1 MKEAIGYHRHRH
13 QQQQQQ
19 QQQQEEQQD
28 ENEDPS
34 PFALPA
40 GLSLS
45 NDAVG
50 CLKGPIV
57 RCMQVAE
64 FVHVS
69 QVNACALALTCLF
82 KPRQP
87 SDLDSALLPPPPSL
101 SSTAAVFHR
110 FGIPGNATTSRLDAW
125 DSHADTSFSS
135 LRWQGARV
143 YVRYIFPR
151 FYAGVHGCTVSS

>member
-13 QQQQQQ
+13 QQQQQ
-19 QQQQEEQQD
+19 EEKQQD
-28 ENEDPS
+28 EHDDPS
-34 PFALPA
+34 PFSLPA

-87 SDLDSALLPPPPSL
+87 ADLDSALLSPLPSL
-101 SSTAAVFHR
+101 SSTAALFHR
-110 FGIPGNATTSRLDAW
+110 FGIPGNSKTSRLDTW
-125 DSHADTSFSS
+125 DSCTDTFFSS
-135 LRWQGARV
+135 LCWQGARV
-143 YVRYIFPR
+143 YVRYNFPR
-151 FYAGVHGCTVSS
+151 FSTGVHGCTVSC